1 MATANITAARLREL
15 LAYNPE
21 TGLFVC
27 VQPFGRNIP
36 GQVVGRRLPIGYV
49 QIGIDGRHQH
59 AHRLAMLYVNG
70 VWPNNV
76 VDHKN
81 GDRSDNRWCNLRD
94 CTQSV
99 NIQNLKGPRR
109 DNRSGYLGVSPNGK
123 RWNAMIRV
131 NKKRHYLGTFDTP
144 SEAYEAYITAK
155 RRMHEGCL
163 I

>member
-1 MATANITAARLREL
+1 
-15 LAYNPE
+15 
-21 TGLFVC
+21 
-27 VQPFGRNIP
+27 
-36 GQVVGRRLPIGYV
+36 
-49 QIGIDGRHQH
+49 
-59 AHRLAMLYVNG
+59 MLYVNG